1 MKIFYACA
9 WDKNKKKTWSGT
21 SYSLY
26 KSLNKKIE
34 VIDYDMN
41 LNKIEKLLVLLTSIE
56 VISNKIVLSTFYSKV
71 RDYFNSLR
79 SRKISKIDNELP
91 VLFVGC
97 LSPCDNKSYAYI
109 DLSLDYILDIKKTDK
124 KIFNYSSFQ
133 NMYEKDLIKKRN
145 FQMGNFK
152 NIQGI
157 FTMSKW
163 LAEHLV
169 NYSKIPPEKVHAVG
183 GGINLDLGK
192 IKSVKK
198 DNNKVLFVG
207 RDFYRKGG
215 DLVYKAFKIAKKSNP
230 NIKLYVAGP
239 KEWPMEDKDE
249 NLIFLGDIDSDEL
262 SRYYN
267 MCDIF
272 CMPSRFEAYGLVFI
286 EALVYGLPC
295 IGRNA
300 FAMKEFIQDGE
311 NGYLIDDDNANIL
324 ASKILDLLTNDAIK
338 ENVVSKKAYYISEY
352 SWDTVANR
360 IIEVIKNDSK

>member
-1 MKIFYACA
+1 
-9 WDKNKKKTWSGT
+9 
-21 SYSLY
+21 
-26 KSLNKKIE
+26 
-34 VIDYDMN
+34 
-41 LNKIEKLLVLLTSIE
+41 
-56 VISNKIVLSTFYSKV
+56 
-71 RDYFNSLR
+71 
-79 SRKISKIDNELP
+79 
-91 VLFVGC
+91 
-97 LSPCDNKSYAYI
+97 
-109 DLSLDYILDIKKTDK
+109 
-124 KIFNYSSFQ
+124 
-133 NMYEKDLIKKRN
+133 
-145 FQMGNFK
+145 
-152 NIQGI
+152 
-157 FTMSKW
+157 MSKW

-215 DLVYKAFKIAKKSNP
+215 DLVYEAFKIAKKSNP

-262 SRYYN
+262 SQYYN